1 VVIVLARRMLVIALI
16 LMGLSVLA
24 VSVEP
29 PREPVQEGAT
39 TPRRGPTAQP
49 LEERSRTIS
58 ADEHGQRVIAELGRP
73 LHLEV
78 TASRPG
84 SVQVGEDGPIAAVQP
99 ESPARFDLLPDRA
112 GAQEIVL
119 LDPPRAI
126 GRLVVRR

>member
-1 VVIVLARRMLVIALI
+1 MLARRMLVIALI

-24 VSVEP
+24 VSVQP
-29 PREPVQEGAT
+29 PTEPVPDTAT
-39 TPRRGPTAQP
+39 TPQRSAPAQR
-49 LEERSRTIS
+49 LEERSKTIS

-84 SVQVGEDGPIAAVQP
+84 SVQIGEDGPIAAVQP
-99 ESPARFDLLPDRA
+99 ESPARFDLLPDA
-112 GAQEIVL
+112 VGSQEIVL
-119 LDPPRAI
+119 LDPPRAV